1 MSEDMKVVKITA
13 HETRVWIAK
22 VEVPS
27 SWGKKEIEE
36 HYLRGKGDPYEF
48 EEDFSDP
55 LDEKWEIK
63 KVEEVKNV

>member
-22 VEVPS
+22 VKVPS

-36 HYLRGKGDPYEF
+36 HYLRGKGDPYLKHVRF
-48 EEDFSDP
+48 LF
-55 LDEKWEIK
+55 DEKWEIK